1 MKATT
6 QLLTALVLGAVSG
19 VESAIPDPV
28 LAAGTGHLYP
38 GSDTTTDTWRED
50 NTLLVVGAFEWTDA
64 NVFTEALRVAS
75 AYFTWRDH
83 INSLGGIC
91 LSGSSYDTS
100 CTDRVK
106 ARAAAAERGAAL
118 TSAVAATCTPASALA
133 TPRLFHAS
141 LPRPPSPR
149 WCSSCIISSSK
160 RRRSTDRRGHSSRAR
175 PWR

>member
-75 AYFTWRDH
+75 ARKTEL
-83 INSLGGIC
+83 SSTLGSGHG
-91 LSGSSYDTS
+91 LS
-100 CTDRVK
+100 C
-106 ARAAAAERGAAL
+106 
-118 TSAVAATCTPASALA
+118 SACRKGRQS
-133 TPRLFHAS
+133 
-141 LPRPPSPR
+141 
-149 WCSSCIISSSK
+149 
-160 RRRSTDRRGHSSRAR
+160 
-175 PWR
+175 